1 MQKTVV
7 LTDEVKNS
15 DERVI
20 AQMRVV
26 LNGDGSTPNVMT
38 MGTDNP
44 VGYNDDGTPIFPDV
58 DSSLLKSAQQQ
69 MMAQAIQVQKELTK
83 ENGGDPSKVN
93 VFGAETETKAT
104 PTPQLMIQASMMKS
118 IASLQAQVLQ
128 LKKETNKDNGN

>member
-44 VGYNDDGTPIFPDV
+44 VGYNDEGTPIFPDV
-58 DSSLLKSAQQQ
+58 DSSLLKAAQQQ

-93 VFGAETETKAT
+93 VIGAETETKAT
-104 PTPQLMIQASMMKS
+104 PKPQQTIQASMMKS

>member
-1 MQKTVV
+1 MKKTVV
-7 LTDEVKNS
+7 ITDEVKNS

-44 VGYNDDGTPIFPDV
+44 VGYNDDGSPLFPDV
-58 DSSLLKSAQQQ
+58 DDSLLKSAQQQ
-69 MMAQAIQVQKELTK
+69 MMAQAIKTQKELTK

-93 VFGAETETKAT
+93 VIGAETETKAT
-104 PTPQLMIQASMMKS
+104 PTPQQTIQASMMKS
-118 IASLQAQVLQ
+118 IASLQLQVTQ
-128 LKKETNKDNGN
+128 LKKENKDNGN

>member
-93 VFGAETETKAT
+93 VIGAETDANPT
-104 PTPQLMIQASMMKS
+104 PTPQQTIQASVMKS
-118 IASLQAQVLQ
+118 IASLQMQVAQ
-128 LKKETNKDNGN
+128 LKKEATKDATE

>member
-44 VGYNDDGTPIFPDV
+44 VGYNDDGTPIF
-58 DSSLLKSAQQQ
+58 Q
-69 MMAQAIQVQKELTK
+69 MSIVAYL
-83 ENGGDPSKVN
+83 S
-93 VFGAETETKAT
+93 
-104 PTPQLMIQASMMKS
+104 QLNSR
-118 IASLQAQVLQ
+118 
-128 LKKETNKDNGN
+128 

>member
-1 MQKTVV
+1 MKKTVV
-7 LTDEVKNS
+7 LTDEVKNEE
-15 DERVI
+15 ERTI

-58 DSSLLKSAQQQ
+58 DDNLLKSAQQQ
-69 MMAQAIQVQKELTK
+69 MMAEAIKTQKELTK

-93 VFGAETETKAT
+93 VIGAETDTKLTLTAQQT
-104 PTPQLMIQASMMKS
+104 IQATMMKR
-118 IASLQAQVLQ
+118 IASLQMQVSQ
-128 LKKETNKDNGN
+128 LKKEVTKDNGN